1 MNNLYS
7 EYKNTHNIKLR
18 EFSEDI
24 DEDRLVWHR
33 DLEDRLLKVI
43 NNNNSWKIQI
53 DNELPRDIDHVFIPK
68 LTYHRLIK
76 GEGNLIISITF

>member
-7 EYKNTHNIKLR
+7 EYKNTDNYKLR

-24 DEDRLVWHR
+24 DEDKLVWHR
-33 DLEDRLLKVI
+33 DLEDRLLKI
-43 NNNNSWKIQI
+43 TNNNNSWKIQI
-53 DNELPRDIDHVFIPK
+53 DNELPRDIDYVFIPK

-76 GEGNLIISITF
+76 GEGNLTISITF